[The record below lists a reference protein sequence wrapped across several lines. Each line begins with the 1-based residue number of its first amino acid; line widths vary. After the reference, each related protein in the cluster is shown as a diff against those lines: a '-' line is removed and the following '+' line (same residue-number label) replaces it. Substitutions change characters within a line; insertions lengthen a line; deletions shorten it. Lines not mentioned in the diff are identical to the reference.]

1 MPYDFKCIKIFLN
14 SSYFD
19 KAMTQETVG
28 GPNGAQRS
36 EFRRTAPP
44 DNIRCRD
51 WPMINWHVIYFR
63 GWPHDMATRGIYNH
77 PAVTNSGRRD
87 DATAIPVIH

>member
-1 MPYDFKCIKIFLN
+1 MPYDFKCIKILLKFLVLLQSDDAGN
-14 SSYFD
+14 D
-19 KAMTQETVG
+19 KEDPGSLLTR

-51 WPMINWHVIYFR
+51 WPMIN
-63 GWPHDMATRGIYNH
+63 
-77 PAVTNSGRRD
+77 
-87 DATAIPVIH
+87 